1 MAIGQRTFPMSGGA
15 ARPGESPVEYDGEVQ
30 KPEVMRQTPSRAG
43 TRFMGSQAAWRIPML
58 ALPME
63 LPMLGRNSEKTG
75 ARARSKLIDERARG
89 YRRSVLPLT
98 FDRD

>member
-1 MAIGQRTFPMSGGA
+1 
-15 ARPGESPVEYDGEVQ
+15 
-30 KPEVMRQTPSRAG
+30 
-43 TRFMGSQAAWRIPML
+43 MGSQAAWRIPML